1 MSHID
6 KKNNQ
11 ESKKNGLKTKKTL
24 NEMKV
29 EAADEIGVSKESKKI
44 RKR

>member
-11 ESKKNGLKTKKTL
+11 ESKKIGQKTKKAL
-24 NEMKV
+24 NEVKV
-29 EAADEIGVSKESKKI
+29 ETADEIGVSKEAKKN